1 MDLLYGNAGAVLILC
16 QQYINTMNEI
26 YLLEA
31 QKALMYLDNKRIET
45 EQGVTWFEK
54 AEGNPI
60 CSIAHGNSGMLLAY
74 ARMESLIHN
83 NTWVKRMYQI
93 MKYEDQY
100 YNDTYGNWA
109 DLRKKSNWWKTF
121 AWCNG
126 GIGVIYA
133 RMLAKKW
140 NPEKFEDIDIKR
152 KVRQLL
158 KKIVILKKMC
168 LCHGNMGNLII
179 LQNIANELDDSEI
192 IVKYMDRGKMFL
204 SSYYVNNRRW
214 KEEVDFGVMSGLA
227 GEGMG
232 VLYI

>member
-1 MDLLYGNAGAVLILC
+1 MKF
-16 QQYINTMNEI
+16 I
-26 YLLEA
+26 Y
-31 QKALMYLDNKRIET
+31 Y
-45 EQGVTWFEK
+45 
-54 AEGNPI
+54 
-60 CSIAHGNSGMLLAY
+60 
-74 ARMESLIHN
+74 
-83 NTWVKRMYQI
+83 
-93 MKYEDQY
+93 
-100 YNDTYGNWA
+100 
-109 DLRKKSNWWKTF
+109 
-121 AWCNG
+121 
-126 GIGVIYA
+126 
-133 RMLAKKW
+133 
-140 NPEKFEDIDIKR
+140 
-152 KVRQLL
+152 LL